1 MKKTTFSKIL
11 FLGAVIFCV
20 FGLSS
25 CKKNSDNPSSSDYY
39 VKFKLD
45 GADKQYTQTTAAVFT
60 TQLPFYS
67 CAMVGENAVSGTV
80 YEGMGI
86 TIFNDVAIAANV
98 TYTDAEV
105 ASLGTSQASLL
116 YTDATGAQS
125 SSAFATSPNVAVVI
139 TSMDDK
145 TVTGT
150 FSGTIVSTTD
160 LTKSQTVT
168 EGTFHLPR
176 N

>member
-11 FLGAVIFCV
+11 FLGAVIFSV
-20 FGLSS
+20 FAISS
-25 CKKNSDNPSSSDYY
+25 CKKKSDNPSTSGYY

-45 GADKQYTQTTAAVFT
+45 GTDKQYTETTAAVFT
-60 TQLPFYS
+60 TTLPLYS
-67 CAMVGENAVSGTV
+67 CAMIGEKLISGTV

-86 TIFNDVAIAANV
+86 TIFNDAAIAANV
-98 TYTDAEV
+98 TYTDALV
-105 ASLGTSQASLL
+105 ASIGAPQASLL

-125 SSAFATSPNVAVVI
+125 SSAIASSPNVNVVI

-150 FSGTIVSTTD
+150 FSGNIVNTTD
-160 LTKSQTVT
+160 FTTSHAVT
-168 EGTFHLPR
+168 EGQFHLPR

>member
-11 FLGAVIFCV
+11 FLGVIIFGV
-20 FGLSS
+20 FALSS
-25 CKKNSDNPSSSDYY
+25 CKKNSDNPSTSGYY

-45 GADKQYTQTTAAVFT
+45 GADKQYTETTAAVFT
-60 TQLPFYS
+60 TMLPLYS
-67 CAMVGENAVSGTV
+67 CAMVGEQLISGTV

-86 TIFNDVAIAANV
+86 TIFNDAAIAANV
-98 TYTDAEV
+98 TYTDALV
-105 ASLGTSQASLL
+105 ASIGTPQASLL

-125 SSAFATSPNVAVVI
+125 SSAFATSPNVSVVI

-150 FSGTIVSTTD
+150 FSGTIVSSTD
-160 LTKSQTVT
+160 LTTSHTVT